1 MRIPTPTLI
10 EQLKQPIPRTP
21 WDNKVCMTDAAKTEK
36 LMREAAAQLEWF
48 LNYITKKEN

>member
-21 WDNKVCMTDAAKTEK
+21 WDNKVCMDDAAKTEK